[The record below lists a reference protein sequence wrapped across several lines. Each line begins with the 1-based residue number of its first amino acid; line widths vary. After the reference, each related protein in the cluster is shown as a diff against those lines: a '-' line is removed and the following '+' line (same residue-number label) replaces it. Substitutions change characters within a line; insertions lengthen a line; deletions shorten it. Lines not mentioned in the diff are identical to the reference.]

1 MIVAVYILCMYV
13 YNAYVPILYMYIC
26 VYICMCVIC
35 SSSVNPPSKYRPTIC
50 IFDMILMCLSLSG
63 AVSLLYSSTTTITA
77 TTTVAVG
84 AVAATTCLLYSCRV
98 TTMNKLYQISISRLS
113 VVAYTTIPTDW
124 LFDVTIYF
132 FLLFNHTY
140 SYIHANW
147 NMYI

>member
-1 MIVAVYILCMYV
+1 MYV
-13 YNAYVPILYMYIC
+13 YNAYVPIYIC

-63 AVSLLYSSTTTITA
+63 AVSLLYSSTTTVT
-77 TTTVAVG
+77 VG
-84 AVAATTCLLYSCRV
+84 AVGVAAATTCLLYPCRV
-98 TTMNKLYQISISRLS
+98 ATMNKLYQISISRLS
-113 VVAYTTIPTDW
+113 VVAYTKIPTDW